1 MIGLRAY
8 FFALL
13 FVLQGI
19 AWGQLSSSTWV
30 VGGPNG
36 DTWDR
41 AAERLIALDDTSRVG
56 AIQPQ
61 EIPRGHSVL
70 RELVRTTGI
79 SSQRNVFGY
88 TWNFSKGPIRLE
100 GDTLSLGW
108 NPRIWDGGGREAIT
122 VAISRGLVDGDGLS
136 PAFLHAKR
144 DDGLP
149 TIDKFFTLDLGIPVP
164 IDSISFFPPQSGL
177 AEDGQRQR
185 SLFPVA
191 YEVSRANIPVDW
203 LLFEDENVA
212 AGSNGYHPLE
222 EILGSTFTNNT
233 SIVSLTSSLRFT
245 RFLRFKFGGVTSTGI
260 LAEVEAFGRGFP
272 AESRYVSKVRS
283 FDEQVSLGRIS
294 WQFTKYR
301 QDSNGDVF
309 ADPTAPVKLL
319 ISTRAGIDADPLD
332 YFVFDELG
340 RKILVSRDDYFAG
353 PPPTSQAQ
361 LSQING
367 GGLAGFRAARSD
379 DISNW
384 NNWSV
389 PYRASGDEIRSSDGR
404 EFFQFRF
411 DIKTDDPLAFGVLD
425 SLAFEVS
432 PVLADSVLAEIS
444 LSGIES
450 GQRGI
455 VEVPLGVDTLF
466 VYDIRTVFANAT
478 RPGFDGI
485 ELDVPL
491 AAQFVNLERDGVEL
505 LEGTDF
511 SLVASAGRLRIILA
525 EPSAENSLLRLRF
538 RSAIYQASLF
548 FEGRIFNTNA
558 EVASLPQSIE
568 AGDARREVASN
579 RIQVVATE
587 IKSSVLN
594 DLRLSSPVITPNG
607 DGVNEVTV
615 VAFNL
620 FGIEGAEVT
629 VEIYNLSGQ
638 RIVSL
643 LAAVGNA
650 GPYGPSWGGED
661 DNGDR
666 VAPGIYLV
674 KVEVD
679 VDDGRQALVKPVSV
693 VY

>member
-1 MIGLRAY
+1 MSWAQSP
-8 FFALL
+8 A
-13 FVLQGI
+13 
-19 AWGQLSSSTWV
+19 STWV

-36 DTWDR
+36 DTWDQ
-41 AAERLIALDDTSRVG
+41 AAERMIALDDTSRIG
-56 AIQPQ
+56 SIQPQ

-88 TWNFSKGPIRLE
+88 TWNFSKGPITLE
-100 GDTLSLGW
+100 GDTLALGW
-108 NPRIWDGGGREAIT
+108 NPRMWDGGGREAIT

-164 IDSISFFPPQSGL
+164 IDSVSFYPPQSGL

-191 YEVSRANIPVDW
+191 YEVSRANTPVDW
-203 LLFEDENVA
+203 LLFEDENVS
-212 AGSNGYHPLE
+212 AGTDGYHPLE

-245 RFLRFKFGGVTSTGI
+245 RFLRFKFGGVTSTSV

-272 AESRYVSKVRS
+272 AESRYVGAPRS
-283 FDEQVSLGRIS
+283 FGQPVSLGQIT

-301 QDSNGDVF
+301 LATNGEVF
-309 ADPTAPVKLL
+309 ADSTAPVELF
-319 ISTRAGIDADPLD
+319 ISTRAGIDDDPLD

-340 RKILVSRDDYFAG
+340 RKVLVSREDYFAG
-353 PPPTSQAQ
+353 PPPRTQAQ
-361 LSQING
+361 ISQING
-367 GGLAGFRAARSD
+367 GGLAGFRASRSD
-379 DISNW
+379 DITNW

-404 EFFQFRF
+404 SFFQFRF

-425 SLAFEVS
+425 SVAFEVS

-444 LSGIES
+444 LADAQGDR
-450 GQRGI
+450 RGI

-466 VYDIRTVFANAT
+466 VYDIRTVFAGSN
-478 RPGFDGI
+478 RPGFNGI

-491 AAQFVNLERDGVEL
+491 AAQFVSLERDGVDL
-505 LEGTDF
+505 REGTDF
-511 SLVASAGRLRIILA
+511 SIETFDRRMRITLA
-525 EPSAENSLLRLRF
+525 EINAADSALRLRF
-538 RSAIYQASLF
+538 RSAIYQASIF
-548 FEGRIFNTNA
+548 FEGRIFNTDEA
-558 EVASLPQSIE
+558 LASLPQSIE
-568 AGDARREVASN
+568 SGDARAEVASN
-579 RIQVVATE
+579 GIQVVATE
-587 IKSSVLN
+587 IRANVLG
-594 DLRLSSPVITPNG
+594 DLRLSHPLITPNG
-607 DGVNEVTV
+607 DGVNDET
-615 VAFNL
+615 AIDFNL
-620 FGIEGAEVT
+620 FGIEGAGVKVEV
-629 VEIYNLSGQ
+629 YSLSGD
-638 RIVSL
+638 RMASL
-643 LAAVGNA
+643 LNIAGNA
-650 GPYGPSWGGED
+650 GPYSPSWGGKNER
-661 DNGDR
+661 GER
-666 VAPGIYLV
+666 VVPGIYLV

-679 VDDGRQALVKPVSV
+679 VDEGRQILVKPVSV